1 MQYMQC
7 LKKKVEE
14 ENASPH
20 LEILHFTVEL
30 CNCYN
35 RK

>member
-1 MQYMQC
+1 MF
-7 LKKKVEE
+7 KKKKEE

-20 LEILHFTVEL
+20 LEILHFTLEL

>member
-1 MQYMQC
+1 MF
-7 LKKKVEE
+7 KKKKKKK